1 MFKTLWTSGQMDI
14 LVETA
19 THFPIRSPFCKSR
32 GSYFA
37 KRAMEFAVQ
46 QFLTP
51 LYLKNYKY
59 LFMSA
64 FLTIFAQTKK
74 QDEQ

>member
-1 MFKTLWTSGQMDI
+1 MFFHYSCRRFEYI
-14 LVETA
+14 L
-19 THFPIRSPFCKSR
+19 PIRSPFSKFRSPSCKFC

-37 KRAMEFAVQ
+37 KRATEFAVQ
-46 QFLTP
+46 QFLTQ

-64 FLTIFAQTKK
+64 FLTIFAQTIK
-74 QDEQ
+74 QR

>member
-1 MFKTLWTSGQMDI
+1 MFKCSNVQNFVDKWTNGHFG
-14 LVETA
+14 

-64 FLTIFAQTKK
+64 FLTIFAQT
-74 QDEQ
+74 